1 MTSIKGLLSRLH
13 MLRRTVADAWHWR
26 HELVN
31 LSDSWQC
38 SPAEADRLARD
49 VGLQPADIAINQ
61 RAALWSLLRA
71 PRDIVGIDPHK
82 RQAAAPEYAPDR
94 ARVSLLFDS

>member
-1 MTSIKGLLSRLH
+1 MTFIKGFLSRLH
-13 MLRRTVADAWHWR
+13 MLRRTVADAWHRR

-31 LSDSWQC
+31 LSDYWQC

-49 VGLQPADIAINQ
+49 VGLQPADIGMNQ
-61 RAALWSLLRA
+61 QAALQGMLHA
-71 PRDIVGIDPHK
+71 QFNIVSIEPHK
-82 RQAAAPEYAPDR
+82 LQAVAPEYAPDR